1 MGGFTIFV
9 GGKKMDQEFFILV
22 IRESV
27 SLFVL
32 LLVLVGGYK
41 LLSRLIDMFDKHQAR
56 VETLL
61 ENAIDILEVY
71 TKNSSH

>member
-1 MGGFTIFV
+1 
-9 GGKKMDQEFFILV
+9 MDQEFLSLV

-41 LLSRLIDMFDKHQAR
+41 LLSRLIDMFEAHQNKME
-56 VETLL
+56 VLIQDGL
-61 ENAIDILEVY
+61 DILEAY
-71 TKNSSH
+71 TSNSSH